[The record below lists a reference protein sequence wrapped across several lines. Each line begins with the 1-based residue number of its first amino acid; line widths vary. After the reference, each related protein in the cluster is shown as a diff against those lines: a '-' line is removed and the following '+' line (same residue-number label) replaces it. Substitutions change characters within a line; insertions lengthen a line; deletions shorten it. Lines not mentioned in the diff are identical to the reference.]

1 MLDTAV
7 AVLGTGLL
15 LLGLLLATIGLY
27 GLLRQREIFVQLH
40 AAGLISGPASLLVLV
55 ASLATGRA
63 EIITSALLIA
73 AFVLVTAPL
82 SSHAVG
88 RAALRRSLAPD
99 EPDDPVPEH
108 ADRDSGQ

>member
-1 MLDTAV
+1 MLESGI
-7 AVLGTGLL
+7 VLVGTGLL

-27 GLLRQREIFVQLH
+27 GMLRRPEIFLQLH
-40 AAGLISGPASLLVLV
+40 ASGLVSGPASLLVLL
-55 ASLATGRA
+55 ASLATGRP

-88 RAALRRSLAPD
+88 RAALRRSRAPHD
-99 EPDDPVPEH
+99 REEPVAPTSTDP
-108 ADRDSGQ
+108 Q

>member
-1 MLDTAV
+1 MLESALAV
-7 AVLGTGLL
+7 AGTALL
-15 LLGLLLATIGLY
+15 ALGLLLATIGLY
-27 GLLRQREIFVQLH
+27 GLLRRPEIFLQLH
-40 AAGLISGPASLLVLV
+40 ASGLISGPASLLVLV

-88 RAALRRSLAPD
+88 RAALRRSRTAHD
-99 EPDDPVPEH
+99 AEEPTPAQ
-108 ADRDSGQ
+108 ADHH

>member
-1 MLDTAV
+1 MLESALAV
-7 AVLGTGLL
+7 VATGLL
-15 LLGLLLATIGLY
+15 VLGLLLASVGLY
-27 GLLRQREIFVQLH
+27 GLLRRPDIFHQLH
-40 AAGLISGPASLLVLV
+40 ASGLVSGPASLLVLL

-88 RAALRRSLAPD
+88 RAALRRSRMPH
-99 EPDDPVPEH
+99 DPEDP
-108 ADRDSGQ
+108 ALDQQDRH